1 MSIILKLKKSSYT
14 SNTKLKIN
22 FTCSV
27 LPFDVLHHIGQGRI
41 QVWADPAPAPSFDSQ
56 IMQIQP
62 FFGLYQ
68 PFGPLFLQI

>member
-1 MSIILKLKKSSYT
+1 MKKIILWRNLQTLK
-14 SNTKLKIN
+14 
-22 FTCSV
+22 
-27 LPFDVLHHIGQGRI
+27 PQRRI

-56 IMQIQP
+56 IMQIKP

>member
-1 MSIILKLKKSSYT
+1 MTIR
-14 SNTKLKIN
+14 
-22 FTCSV
+22 
-27 LPFDVLHHIGQGRI
+27 QGLI
-41 QVWADPAPAPSFDSQ
+41 QVWADSTPAPSFDSQ

>member
-1 MSIILKLKKSSYT
+1 M
-14 SNTKLKIN
+14 
-22 FTCSV
+22 
-27 LPFDVLHHIGQGRI
+27 DVTWRDVTVYFMLTQGRI

-68 PFGPLFLQI
+68 PFGFLFLQI

>member
-1 MSIILKLKKSSYT
+1 MNIVS
-14 SNTKLKIN
+14 
-22 FTCSV
+22 
-27 LPFDVLHHIGQGRI
+27 QGWI

-62 FFGLYQ
+62 FLGLYQ

>member
-1 MSIILKLKKSSYT
+1 MFLSNARGVWLRPWALLKCVDRPTNANRLLY
-14 SNTKLKIN
+14 
-22 FTCSV
+22 
-27 LPFDVLHHIGQGRI
+27 PGRI
-41 QVWADPAPAPSFDSQ
+41 QIWADPAPAPSFDSQ